1 MYTQCPHCQT
11 VFRISTEQL
20 RAAAGKAHCCRC
32 DQVFNA
38 LENLRERSGTEPPE
52 PDTSGLPEQHNLFG
66 DTDAIAAQE
75 VEATDSLSRLLDSLH
90 TESPLKVEDDE
101 LEIPS
106 ILAGEPGLDA
116 DLEEAPDLDT
126 LFSGIDGERADE
138 SDALP
143 GFQPRIVRSE
153 PQHQG
158 EESLEM
164 PEDEPGYSYT
174 ESISELAYEIASADT
189 PDSEID
195 EDMDFSDPALSME
208 AASDGADAID
218 EDTEP
223 SLLTDDGQDREE
235 ALGLWEAAPRDTG
248 PADTSESVRPLPF
261 DLPDD
266 LPELE
271 PTEAA
276 HGPLEESLGIRP
288 QRPRPVLLWSLLILL
303 LLVTGVGQLLWFE
316 RERLMDYPQGHRL
329 LAVACE
335 IAGCRLPVIRAPERI
350 RVISRSVT
358 LHPSRQHAL
367 QLQLAFSNRAP
378 ADQPYP
384 QILLS
389 LFSDNEE
396 LVARRTFRPGE
407 YLGLEQP
414 PGGLLKSGQTVQ
426 VEIDLVDP
434 GKDVTGF
441 EFDFL

>member
-90 TESPLKVEDDE
+90 T
-101 LEIPS
+101 
-106 ILAGEPGLDA
+106 
-116 DLEEAPDLDT
+116 
-126 LFSGIDGERADE
+126 SGIDGERADE

-223 SLLTDDGQDREE
+223 SLLTGDGQDREE
-235 ALGLWEAAPRDTG
+235 ALGLWEPAPRDTG

-384 QILLS
+384 QILLN